1 MATIFTGTQI
11 IRLSNTNPNLTSK
24 KRKTCLVKCAVNQPP
39 LDKIQSGRR
48 SISMAAAVFLF
59 QYLSIPKYAI
69 ADGGLDKY
77 LKRKKLD
84 PLEVYVP
91 AVILCKSQ
99 FMDLEKT
106 LEADQPQY
114 AACRSILRSGP
125 AASLRVNIRAV
136 AQYASDDGKGK
147 AALDDVDQCL
157 RALED
162 LDSLFLR
169 ASRNDR
175 GASTESMK
183 KKIDIALV
191 ALDRILETV
200 PTSILDKGNEIAN
213 AYLAAD
219 EDIEPKNLDPEMKQ
233 LESLL

>member
-1 MATIFTGTQI
+1 MATIFTQI
-11 IRLSNTNPNLTSK
+11 IRFSSTNPDFNK
-24 KRKTCLVKCAVNQPP
+24 KRSKPCLVKCAVNQPSVNN
-39 LDKIQSGRR
+39 IQSSSRR
-48 SISMAAAVFLF
+48 SISIAAVLLF
-59 QYLSIPKYAI
+59 QYLSVPNYAI

-91 AVILCKSQ
+91 AVILSKSQ
-99 FMDLEKT
+99 FRDLEKT
-106 LEADQPQY
+106 LEAEKPQY
-114 AACRSILRSGP
+114 AACRSLLRSGP

-183 KKIDIALV
+183 KKIGIALV
-191 ALDRILETV
+191 ALDR
-200 PTSILDKGNEIAN
+200 
-213 AYLAAD
+213 
-219 EDIEPKNLDPEMKQ
+219 
-233 LESLL
+233 